1 MRRPR
6 AVVSRCL
13 SSGALAAALFASACA
28 TEAGVDP
35 ATTGGTQGNDGAV
48 TSSGGHV
55 GTGGGVSTGGNP
67 GGSPGS
73 GGVVGSGGRTA
84 SGGGTMPPSTG
95 GVSATGGLPGSGG
108 RGGANG
114 GTVGQGSGGRATGG
128 VTASGGVTAGGGRM
142 GTGGM
147 TSGGGATGSGGTPP
161 TGSVQWP
168 KKFCG
173 NITQRGQIPS
183 TFTNYWDQI
192 VPENEGKWGSVE
204 GTQGKYNWTAL
215 DNIHSFAK
223 QHNIP
228 FKQHNFVWG
237 SQQPGWIS
245 GLSQAN
251 QKAAVEDWI
260 KQFCTRYPDTQMI
273 DVLNEPPPHT
283 TPPYLAALG
292 GAGASGYDW
301 VVTIFKWARQYC
313 PSSILIVNDYNI
325 IEYSGDNN
333 NMIKLVTSA
342 MKAGAPIDAIGA
354 QSHGLSSA
362 SASTT
367 QMYIDKLATSTG
379 LPILISEFDL
389 NIADDN
395 QQKNQMQ
402 SLFTMFWNDANVKGV
417 TYWGYLQGQTWETNT
432 WLMSTGGTERPA
444 MSWLMQF
451 LGR

>member
-1 MRRPR
+1 
-6 AVVSRCL
+6 V
-13 SSGALAAALFASACA
+13 
-28 TEAGVDP
+28 
-35 ATTGGTQGNDGAV
+35 
-48 TSSGGHV
+48 
-55 GTGGGVSTGGNP
+55 
-67 GGSPGS
+67 GGS
-73 GGVVGSGGRTA
+73 
-84 SGGGTMPPSTG
+84 GTI
-95 GVSATGGLPGSGG
+95 V
-108 RGGANG
+108 
-114 GTVGQGSGGRATGG
+114 
-128 VTASGGVTAGGGRM
+128 
-142 GTGGM
+142 
-147 TSGGGATGSGGTPP
+147 
-161 TGSVQWP
+161 WP
-168 KKFCG
+168 KKFLG

-183 TFTNYWDQI
+183 NFTTYWDQI

-237 SQQPGWIS
+237 SQQPSWIG

-283 TPPYLAALG
+283 TPSYMAALG
-292 GAGASGYDW
+292 GAGSSGYDW

-325 IEYSGDNN
+325 IEQSGDNN
-333 NMIKLVTSA
+333 HMIDLVTKA

-354 QSHGLSSA
+354 QAHGLTNA

-367 QMYIDKLATSTG
+367 QMYIDKLTSSTG
-379 LPILISEFDL
+379 LPVYISEFDL
-389 NIADDN
+389 NIADDT
-395 QQKNQMQ
+395 QQKNQFQ
-402 SLFTMFWNDANVKGV
+402 SLFTMFWNDPNVHGV
-417 TYWGYLQGQTWETNT
+417 TVWGYIEGQTWETNSGLMTSSGTLRPAMT
-432 WLMSTGGTERPA
+432 WLMS
-444 MSWLMQF
+444 F

>member
-1 MRRPR
+1 MRRSDGLPR
-6 AVVSRCL
+6 SCVATGVVL
-13 SSGALAAALFASACA
+13 SVLFLVSCA
-28 TEAGVDP
+28 GSED
-35 ATTGGTQGNDGAV
+35 
-48 TSSGGHV
+48 
-55 GTGGGVSTGGNP
+55 GGVFGT

-73 GGVVGSGGRTA
+73 GGDNA
-84 SGGGTMPPSTG
+84 
-95 GVSATGGLPGSGG
+95 AT
-108 RGGANG
+108 
-114 GTVGQGSGGRATGG
+114 
-128 VTASGGVTAGGGRM
+128 
-142 GTGGM
+142 
-147 TSGGGATGSGGTPP
+147 GGATGSGGVPATGGTIGSGGTLGSGGNGTGGSTGTGGTATGGLSGSGGATGAGGGGGHAGSGGAGLGGRGGGGGSSGRGGAAGSGTAGTPG
-161 TGSVQWP
+161 TGGTTGGGGSGNIVWP
-168 KKFCG
+168 KKFLG

-183 TFTNYWDQI
+183 NFSTYWDQI

-215 DNIHSFAK
+215 DNIHSYAK

-237 SQQPGWIS
+237 SQQPNWIG

-292 GAGASGYDW
+292 GAGTTGYDW

-313 PSSILIVNDYNI
+313 PTSILIVNDYNI
-325 IEYSGDNN
+325 IEYSNDNN
-333 NMIKLVTSA
+333 NIIKLVTSA
-342 MKAGAPIDAIGA
+342 MKGGAPIDAIGA
-354 QSHGLSSA
+354 QSHALTSA

-367 QMYIDKLATSTG
+367 QMYIDKLASSTG
-379 LPILISEFDL
+379 LPVLISEFDL
-389 NIADDN
+389 NIADDT

-402 SLFTMFWNDANVKGV
+402 SLFTMFWNDKNVKGV
-417 TYWGYLQGQTWETNT
+417 TYWGYLQGQTWETNS
-432 WLMSTGGTERPA
+432 WLLSSGGTERSA

-451 LGR
+451 VGR

>member
-1 MRRPR
+1 MRRSDDLRWLR
-6 AVVSRCL
+6 ATSGVAL
-13 SSGALAAALFASACA
+13 GALLLLSCA
-28 TEAGVDP
+28 NSEE
-35 ATTGGTQGNDGAV
+35 GTA
-48 TSSGGHV
+48 V
-55 GTGGGVSTGGNP
+55 GT

-73 GGVVGSGGRTA
+73 GGANSAGGGTTGTGGVLGSGGETGSGGAVGSGGNA
-84 SGGGTMPPSTG
+84 SGGNTGTG
-95 GVSATGGLPGSGG
+95 GTGTGGLSGGAGRGGTSGAAGGGAAGHAGSGGAALGGRDGGAGSSG
-108 RGGANG
+108 RGGAA
-114 GTVGQGSGGRATGG
+114 GSGSGIAG
-128 VTASGGVTAGGGRM
+128 AS
-142 GTGGM
+142 GTGG
-147 TSGGGATGSGGTPP
+147 TTGVGGSGHI
-161 TGSVQWP
+161 QWP
-168 KKFCG
+168 TKFLG

-183 TFTNYWDQI
+183 NFTTYWNQI

-237 SQQPGWIS
+237 SQQPGWIG
-245 GLSQAN
+245 GLSQAD

-292 GAGASGYDW
+292 GSGASGYDW
-301 VVTIFKWARQYC
+301 VITIFKWARQYC
-313 PSSILIVNDYNI
+313 PTSILIVNDYNI
-325 IEYSGDNN
+325 IEQSGDNN

-342 MKAGAPIDAIGA
+342 MKGGAPIDAIGA
-354 QSHGLSSA
+354 QAHGLGNA

-367 QMYIDKLATSTG
+367 QMYIDKLASSTG
-379 LPILISEFDL
+379 VPVLISEFDL

-402 SLFTMFWNDANVKGV
+402 GLFTMFWNDTNVKGV
-417 TYWGYLQGQTWETNT
+417 TYWGYIQGETWETNT
-432 WLMSTGGTERPA
+432 WLLSTGGTERSA

-451 LGR
+451 VGR

>member
-1 MRRPR
+1 MTG
-6 AVVSRCL
+6 SGGTSSTGGITGSGGL
-13 SSGALAAALFASACA
+13 SSTGGMIGSGGRAASGGQVGSGGSATGGMTAS
-28 TEAGVDP
+28 GGSGSGGQ
-35 ATTGGTQGNDGAV
+35 TGGTSV
-48 TSSGGHV
+48 
-55 GTGGGVSTGGNP
+55 GGGGAGGRRSQ
-67 GGSPGS
+67 GGSSNPGS
-73 GGVVGSGGRTA
+73 GGVGGSVGSGGA
-84 SGGGTMPPSTG
+84 
-95 GVSATGGLPGSGG
+95 
-108 RGGANG
+108 
-114 GTVGQGSGGRATGG
+114 VGN
-128 VTASGGVTAGGGRM
+128 
-142 GTGGM
+142 
-147 TSGGGATGSGGTPP
+147 GGATGTRE
-161 TGSVQWP
+161 WP

-183 TFTNYWDQI
+183 NFTKYWDQI

-204 GTQGKYNWTAL
+204 GTQGKYNWTSL
-215 DNIHSFAK
+215 DKIHDFAK
-223 QHNIP
+223 QNGIP

-245 GLSQAN
+245 GLSQAD

-283 TPPYLAALG
+283 TPPYMAALG
-292 GAGASGYDW
+292 GAGSSGYDW

-325 IEYSGDNN
+325 IEQSGDNN
-333 NMIKLVTSA
+333 NMIKLVTNA
-342 MKAGAPIDAIGA
+342 MKGGAPIDAIGA
-354 QSHGLSSA
+354 QAHGLSNA

-367 QMYIDKLATSTG
+367 QMYIDKLSTSTG
-379 LPILISEFDL
+379 LPVLISEFDL

-417 TYWGYLQGQTWETNT
+417 TYWGYQQGQTWETNT
-432 WLMSTGGTERPA
+432 WLLTSSNTERPA
-444 MSWLMQF
+444 LSWLMQF

>member
-1 MRRPR
+1 MRRSDGLPR
-6 AVVSRCL
+6 SWVATGVVL
-13 SSGALAAALFASACA
+13 SVLFLASCA
-28 TEAGVDP
+28 GSE
-35 ATTGGTQGNDGAV
+35 DGA
-48 TSSGGHV
+48 TS
-55 GTGGGVSTGGNP
+55 GT

-73 GGVVGSGGRTA
+73 GGDNA
-84 SGGGTMPPSTG
+84 
-95 GVSATGGLPGSGG
+95 AT
-108 RGGANG
+108 
-114 GTVGQGSGGRATGG
+114 
-128 VTASGGVTAGGGRM
+128 
-142 GTGGM
+142 
-147 TSGGGATGSGGTPP
+147 GGATGSGGVPATGGT
-161 TGSVQWP
+161 TGSGGTPGSGGNGTGGTTGTGGTATGGLSGSGGTTGAGGGGGRAGSGGAGLGGRGGGGGSSGRGGAAGSGTGGTAGAPGTGGITGGGGSGNIVWP
-168 KKFCG
+168 KKFLG

-183 TFTNYWDQI
+183 NFTTYWDQI

-204 GTQGKYNWTAL
+204 GTQGKYNWTSL

-237 SQQPGWIS
+237 AQQPSWIG
-245 GLSQAN
+245 GLSQAD

-283 TPPYLAALG
+283 TPSYLAALG
-292 GAGASGYDW
+292 GAGTSGYDW
-301 VVTIFKWARQYC
+301 VITIFKWARQYC
-313 PSSILIVNDYNI
+313 PTSILIVNDYNI
-325 IEYSGDNN
+325 IEYSGDNS

-342 MKAGAPIDAIGA
+342 VKAGAPIDAIGA

-367 QMYIDKLATSTG
+367 QMYIDKLSSSTG

-395 QQKNQMQ
+395 QQKTQMQ
-402 SLFTMFWNDANVKGV
+402 NLFTMFWNDTNVKGV

-432 WLMSTGGTERPA
+432 WLLGSSGTERPA